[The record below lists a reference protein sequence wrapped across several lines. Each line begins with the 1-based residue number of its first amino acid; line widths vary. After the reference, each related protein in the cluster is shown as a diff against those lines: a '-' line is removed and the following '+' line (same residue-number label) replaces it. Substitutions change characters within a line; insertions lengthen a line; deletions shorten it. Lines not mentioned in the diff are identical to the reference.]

1 MVGNATSLSRS
12 GLRDWLIQRL
22 SAVIL
27 GAYTLFLVVFLFMH
41 CPLQYENWHN
51 LFDST
56 LMRIFTFLALLS
68 LVYHTWIGLWTVFT
82 DYIKCSRLRFSLQVL
97 VVVVLLG
104 YMVWGIDIVWGL

>member
-1 MVGNATSLSRS
+1 MVGNVTSVSRS

-27 GAYTLFLVVFLFMH
+27 GAYTLFLVVFMLLH
-41 CPLQYENWHN
+41 CPLQYADWHN
-51 LFDST
+51 LFAAT
-56 LMRIFTFLALLS
+56 FTRVFTFLALLS

-82 DYIKCSRLRFSLQVL
+82 DYIKCSSLRFSLQVL
-97 VVVVLLG
+97 VIIALLA